1 VLSAL
6 RAKEGY
12 TMDKTRKA
20 LIERIFELVDK
31 DMLAQFGYIEDELP
45 DISAI
50 ALISLFEKVM
60 FYFYHN

>member
-1 VLSAL
+1 
-6 RAKEGY
+6 
-12 TMDKTRKA
+12 MDKTRKA